1 MYNDDDDQLPIVRP
15 VLTARPAR
23 LGLRVSGARPGDAVR
38 PAISRQESRV
48 TGAPVVIAPSDVLG
62 RRLGLR
68 ANTTTLT
75 SLARK
80 PPTDEVA

>member
-1 MYNDDDDQLPIVRP
+1 MYKPDETDDQLPLVRP

-38 PAISRQESRV
+38 PGA
-48 TGAPVVIAPSDVLG
+48 APVVVAPVLG

-68 ANTTTLT
+68 ANTTTLSSLAT
-75 SLARK
+75 LARK
-80 PPTDEVA
+80 PPSDEVA